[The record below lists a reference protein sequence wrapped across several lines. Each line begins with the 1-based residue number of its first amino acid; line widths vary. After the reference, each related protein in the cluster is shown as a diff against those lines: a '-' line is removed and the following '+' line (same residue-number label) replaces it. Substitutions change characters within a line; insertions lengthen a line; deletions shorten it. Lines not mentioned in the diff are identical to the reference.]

1 MLEFLKK
8 NIFIIA
14 LSSITLFI
22 CFLTFLTFIDRSFI
36 QLNPTNLQYLLIL
49 NIFLLFLLF
58 LFIFNEIKKSIKNDI
73 DKDGLSSN
81 KKYITYFSL
90 FTLIPSILISIFSL
104 FLFSFAL
111 EKYFDKKVT
120 TVVNN
125 SYELAKS
132 YVEEVRNKIEA
143 DIVLIAFDTN
153 KSANFLNDSNKEYTR
168 FLKTQKLIRDVDE
181 IHIINRNK
189 KLLFSTEKENVYKPP
204 IDRALDLVLDDDR
217 PLKIINA
224 PENIS
229 AAIMRLQAFDERFL
243 YVIKFLDKDISNYLT
258 ESQEAISFY
267 YTVEERSTGIK
278 ISFALIYVLIVTLL
292 LFISIT
298 IAIRFSSRFFRS
310 INNLILASTAIGQ
323 GDLNIKVP
331 EIKTDKDMEIL
342 NKNFNSMISRLKN
355 QQEKL
360 IINERHEA
368 WGNLARKLA
377 HEIKNPLTPIQL
389 TIDRIKNK
397 YSSQI
402 IDKDQNNFK
411 ENLRIIDAQI
421 KQIENLVNE
430 FSDFARMPKPILKN
444 NDLVKILD
452 ENIKLLSEVDKS
464 ININFHNNKGKIL
477 LNCDKEQIGRVFF
490 NLIKNSIESI
500 QQKNDKNVD
509 FVKKISIEILDN
521 NDHIK
526 FRLVD
531 NGIGFD
537 KIKNNIKEILNP
549 YFTTKKNGT
558 GLGLS
563 IVNKIINDH
572 NGELKFISISNG
584 AKIEIDFRLNDSRNP
599 NSRW

>member
-8 NIFIIA
+8 NIFIII

-22 CFLTFLTFIDRSFI
+22 GFLTFLTFINRSFVE
-36 QLNPTNLQYLLIL
+36 LNQNNLQYLLIL
-49 NIFLLFLLF
+49 NILLLFLLF
-58 LFIFNEIKKSIKNDI
+58 IFIFLEVKKSIKNDI
-73 DKDGLSSN
+73 DKDGLKSN
-81 KKYITYFSL
+81 KRYITYFSL

-132 YVEEVRNKIEA
+132 YVQEVRNKIEA

-153 KSANFLNDSNKEYTR
+153 KSGNFLNDDSKEYLR
-168 FLKTQKLIRDVDE
+168 FLRTQKLIRGVDE
-181 IHIINRNK
+181 VHIIDKNK
-189 KLLFSTEKENVYKPP
+189 NLLFSSEVSDKYLPP
-204 IDRALDLVLDDDR
+204 VDKALNLVLDDDR

-224 PENIS
+224 PANIS
-229 AAIMRLQAFDERFL
+229 AAIMRLQSFENRFL
-243 YVIKFLDKDISNYLT
+243 YVIKYLDKNISNYLS
-258 ESQEAISFY
+258 ESQEAINFY

-278 ISFALIYVLIVTLL
+278 ISFIIIYIIIVSLL

-323 GDLNIKVP
+323 GNLNIKVP
-331 EIKTDKDMEIL
+331 EVKTDKDMEIL

-360 IINERHEA
+360 LINERYEA

-389 TIDRIKNK
+389 TIDRLKTK
-397 YSSQI
+397 YSDQI
-402 IDKDQNNFK
+402 SIDDQNNFK
-411 ENLRIIDAQI
+411 ENLKIINNQI

-430 FSDFARMPKPILKN
+430 FSDFARMPKPILKD
-444 NDLVKILD
+444 NDLNKILN
-452 ENIKLLSEVDKS
+452 ENVKLLSEIDKTIKIS
-464 ININFHNNKGKIL
+464 FTSNNEKIIL
-477 LNCDKEQIGRVFF
+477 RCDKEQIGRVFF

-500 QQKNDKNVD
+500 QQKSEKTAN
-509 FVKKISIEILDN
+509 FGKKISIEILQN

-526 FRLVD
+526 FILVD
-531 NGIGFD
+531 NGIGFGQV
-537 KIKNNIKEILNP
+537 NNIKEILNP

-572 NGELKFISISNG
+572 NGELDFFSTAHG
-584 AKIEIDFRLNDSRNP
+584 AKIEINFKLNGN
-599 NSRW
+599 

>member
-8 NIFIIA
+8 NIFIII

-22 CFLTFLTFIDRSFI
+22 GFLTFLTFIDRSFVE
-36 QLNPTNLQYLLIL
+36 LNQYNLQYLLIL

-58 LFIFNEIKKSIKNDI
+58 AFIFKEINKSIKNDI

-81 KKYITYFSL
+81 KRYITYFSL
-90 FTLIPSILISIFSL
+90 FTLIPSILISVFSL

-143 DIVLIAFDTN
+143 DIILIAFDTN
-153 KSANFLNDSNKEYTR
+153 KSAKFLNDNDLEYLR
-168 FLKTQKLIRDVDE
+168 FLKTQKIIRDVDE
-181 IHIINRNK
+181 IHIIDENK
-189 KLLFSTEKENVYKPP
+189 NLIFSTESKDNFIPP
-204 IDRALDLVLDDDR
+204 VDKALNLVLEDDR

-224 PENIS
+224 PANIS
-229 AAIMRLQAFDERFL
+229 AAIMKLQSFENRFL
-243 YVIKFLDKDISNYLT
+243 YVIKFLDKNISNYLA

-278 ISFALIYVLIVTLL
+278 ISFVIIYVIIVSLL

-310 INNLILASTAIGQ
+310 INNLISASTAIGL
-323 GDLNIKVP
+323 GELDTKVP

-342 NKNFNSMISRLKN
+342 NKNFNLMTDKLKN
-355 QQEKL
+355 QQERL

-368 WGNLARKLA
+368 WSNLARKLA

-397 YSSQI
+397 YLSKISDV
-402 IDKDQNNFK
+402 DKINFN
-411 ENLRIIDAQI
+411 ENLKIITNQI

-430 FSDFARMPKPILKN
+430 FSDFARMPKPILQDN
-444 NDLVKILD
+444 NLVKILND
-452 ENIKLLSEVDKS
+452 NISLLSEIDKS
-464 ININFHNNKGKIL
+464 INIEFNKNKNEIL
-477 LNCDKEQIGRVFF
+477 LNCDKEQIARAFF
-490 NLIKNSIESI
+490 NIIKNSIESI
-500 QQKNDKNVD
+500 QEKYEKKPD
-509 FVKKISIEILDN
+509 FKKKISIEIITH

-526 FRLVD
+526 IVLID
-531 NGIGFD
+531 NGLGFD
-537 KIKNNIKEILNP
+537 KIKGKIKDIINP
-549 YFTTKKNGT
+549 YYTTKKNGT

-572 NGELKFISISNG
+572 HGELNFYNVSEG
-584 AKIEIDFRLNDSRNP
+584 AKTEINFKLNVDRNF
-599 NSRW
+599 NS

>member
-8 NIFIIA
+8 NIFIIT

-36 QLNPTNLQYLLIL
+36 QLNPSNLQYLLIL

-153 KSANFLNDSNKEYTR
+153 KSANFLNDSNKEYSR

-204 IDRALDLVLDDDR
+204 IDKALNLVLDDDR

-243 YVIKFLDKDISNYLT
+243 YVIKYLDKDISNYLT

-444 NDLVKILD
+444 NDLVKILE

-464 ININFHNNKGKIL
+464 INIDFHNNKDKIL

-509 FVKKISIEILDN
+509 FVKKISIEIQDN

-537 KIKNNIKEILNP
+537 KGKNNIKEILNP

-599 NSRW
+599 NSR